1 MAIVIFGGSGF
12 VGGWLVKAL
21 LQNNEQ
27 VIVCDSENPHI
38 HDHAKFIPCDIRNS
52 DDFKRIPVSSGDVV
66 INLAAN
72 QYHQRVPDKNTYEYF
87 FETNAQGTKNILDF
101 IVSSGGRKFIQYTTD
116 MIYGKPLYLPV
127 DIHHPQIPFGPYG
140 QSKKASE
147 DICREY
153 RKKGLDITIFR
164 PRMIIGPGRLGILKK
179 LFFLIKHNLPVPTI
193 GSGKNCYQM
202 VSVFDCVSATI
213 AAIEHGCPNKE
224 YNLGSKNPPTERGL
238 LKNLIKKA
246 GSHSPVIATNG
257 KMVKAALS
265 LLGAIGIAIMYREQ
279 YMIAD
284 EDYILD
290 ISETERDLH
299 WTPRSSDQ
307 DMIIEA
313 YSDYITQFGEHYG
326 HK

>member
-1 MAIVIFGGSGF
+1 MAIIIFGGNGF
-12 VGGWLVKAL
+12 VGAWLAKTL
-21 LQNNEQ
+21 LQNDERVIICDIEDSRVHEQ
-27 VIVCDSENPHI
+27 
-38 HDHAKFIPCDIRNS
+38 ARFIPCDIRNL
-52 DDFKRIPVSSGDVV
+52 DNFKRIPFSSEDIV

-72 QYHQRVPDKNTYEYF
+72 QYHRQVPRKNIREYF
-87 FETNAQGTKNILDF
+87 FDTNTQGTKNILDF
-101 IVSSGGRKFIQYTTD
+101 LVSAGGRKFIQYTTD
-116 MIYGKPLYLPV
+116 MIYGKPQYLPI

-153 RKKGLDITIFR
+153 RERGINITIFR

-179 LFFLIKHNLPVPTI
+179 LFFLICHNLPVPTI

-213 AAIEHGCPNKE
+213 AAIRCGCPNSE
-224 YNLGSKNPPTERGL
+224 FNLGSKNPPAERDL
-238 LKNLIKKA
+238 LKNLIKTV

-257 KMVKAALS
+257 KMVKAVLS
-265 LLGAIGIAIMYREQ
+265 VLGSIGLEIMYHEQ

-290 ISETERDLH
+290 ISETERVFN
-299 WTPRSSDQ
+299 WMPQYSDQ

-313 YSDYITQFGEHYG
+313 YADWRE
-326 HK
+326 